1 MSSNHNHAGSTR
13 ARVLRPLADLGGRVT
28 APARRPLSGA
38 IEAAAHAGLELER
51 RALDRVLDSS
61 ELERIILTALASPRV
76 QAAARR
82 ALASDGTRR
91 LVDSFFDSGLFDHFI
106 VRLGESDALWQ
117 LIDEIAQSP
126 TVTMA
131 ISQQGLG
138 FADQVS
144 AEVRHR
150 SRSADDWLGRTARR
164 LAHRQPKSSSNELPP
179 SDGLLAPSDGLASPS
194 DGLASPP
201 AGPDAG
207 KLRDEERAAAAR
219 PE

>member
-1 MSSNHNHAGSTR
+1 MSSSNNHSGSTR

-28 APARRPLSGA
+28 APARRPLTGA

-61 ELERIILTALASPRV
+61 ELERIIMTALASPHV
-76 QAAARR
+76 QLAARR

-106 VRLGESDALWQ
+106 TRLAESEALWH
-117 LIDEIAQSP
+117 LIDDIAQSP

-138 FADQVS
+138 FADQVG

-164 LAHRQPKSSSNELPP
+164 LAHRQPKPAADEPQS
-179 SDGLLAPSDGLASPS
+179 SDGPE
-194 DGLASPP
+194 SPP
-201 AGPDAG
+201 DAPDAG
-207 KLRDEERAAAAR
+207 NLRDAERAAAVR